1 MAPRGTRSAP
11 KRKATTTAA
20 EPAAK
25 KAKTTAA
32 PNTSKKVT
40 ARSAILAAGK
50 ANPVAKKS
58 STAAVKKAA
67 PKSTTVASKKA
78 PTKAPATASNKATP
92 KATATASTKA
102 TPKSTATASK
112 KARTTSTA
120 TATKKAPTKATAS
133 AAKKAA
139 APAKATATTTKKRK
153 RDDEED
159 DDDKDDEEKE
169 EEVKKAARPAKKV
182 KAKVVINDV
191 PVQKLDVYV
200 FGEGSSGE
208 LGLGIAKTAIDVKR
222 PRLNPL
228 LSAKDV
234 GVVQIATGGMHVLA
248 LTKDSHIL
256 TWGVNDH
263 GALGRDTAWDGGM
276 EDIADNKSN
285 SDSDD
290 ASDSGLN
297 PRESTPTAIPSDC
310 FPAGTVFVKVA
321 AGDSLSLALTDD
333 GHVYGWGTF
342 RVSQFLSFLEEST
355 NIAPGQRRHRGLFQ
369 NIPYS
374 EHSSP
379 HPRPNQRHWHRL
391 RRKPRARARHQR
403 QRLYLGLRRAK
414 PTRLSCCPSYP
425 RRRSRPSPPT
435 LA

>member
-1 MAPRGTRSAP
+1 MASTGTRSAS

-25 KAKTTAA
+25 KAKITAA
-32 PNTSKKVT
+32 PNTSKKIT
-40 ARSAILAAGK
+40 ARSATLAAGK
-50 ANPVAKKS
+50 ANRVVKQS
-58 STAAVKKAA
+58 STAPAKKAA
-67 PKSTTVASKKA
+67 PKSTAIASKKA
-78 PTKAPATASNKATP
+78 PTKAIAAASK
-92 KATATASTKA
+92 KA
-102 TPKSTATASK
+102 TPKSTATVTAS
-112 KARTTSTA
+112 
-120 TATKKAPTKATAS
+120 KKAPTKSTATTTKKTQAKATAS
-133 AAKKAA
+133 ATKKAA

-153 RDDEED
+153 RDDDED
-159 DDDKDDEEKE
+159 GEDEDKE
-169 EEVKKAARPAKKV
+169 EEVKKAARPVKKV
-182 KAKVVINDV
+182 KAKVVINEV
-191 PVQKLDVYV
+191 PTQKLDVYV

-208 LGLGIAKTAIDVKR
+208 LGLGTAKTAIDVKR

-234 GVVQIATGGMHVLA
+234 GVVQIAAGGMHVLA
-248 LTKDSHIL
+248 LTNDGNIL

-276 EDIADNKSN
+276 KDVADNESN

-333 GHVYGWGTF
+333 GQVYGWGTF
-342 RVSQFLSFLEEST
+342 RVGQSLASLDQST

-369 NIPYS
+369 NIPCS
-374 EHSSP
+374 DHSSA
-379 HPRPNQRHWHRL
+379 HPRPNQGH
-391 RRKPRARARHQR
+391 
-403 QRLYLGLRRAK
+403 
-414 PTRLSCCPSYP
+414 
-425 RRRSRPSPPT
+425 
-435 LA
+435 